1 MGRRKNLRG
10 KREKHNK
17 KPHQES
23 SHPSLPQPSTN
34 QLAMTAKLLKCP
46 CLPER
51 NSSLPLYKQ
60 HTIQRWHWAE
70 EVAPAP
76 PCTPP
81 QQDPAPAL
89 EGSGGCGMARAEDA
103 WGHGQPGR
111 ILSPPPA
118 RPTGRCL
125 DNWGA
130 DQLKIHPIG
139 KSKIFLQRG

>member
-1 MGRRKNLRG
+1 MGSRKNLRG

-60 HTIQRWHWAE
+60 HTIQRWHRVE

-76 PCTPP
+76 PCTPHSRTRP
-81 QQDPAPAL
+81 LCWRGAVAAAPGARAAQLDPAPPL
-89 EGSGGCGMARAEDA
+89 PGLQGDIWITGG
-103 WGHGQPGR
+103 
-111 ILSPPPA
+111 LTS
-118 RPTGRCL
+118 
-125 DNWGA
+125 
-130 DQLKIHPIG
+130 
-139 KSKIFLQRG
+139 

>member
-60 HTIQRWHWAE
+60 HAIQRWHRAE

-76 PCTPP
+76 PCTPRSRTQP
-81 QQDPAPAL
+81 LRWRGAVVA
-89 EGSGGCGMARAEDA
+89 AR
-103 WGHGQPGR
+103 GHGQPSR
-111 ILSPPPA
+111 ILRPPLP
-118 RPTGRCL
+118 G
-125 DNWGA
+125 
-130 DQLKIHPIG
+130 
-139 KSKIFLQRG
+139 LQQDIWITVGLTS